1 MSIVVLNNTTSMP
14 LGRLL
19 NKVKIHG
26 LSEEGIRAARY
37 RARRSGRDDP
47 YPWVYRAAGVQHP
60 LASIDGYND
69 WAVARAYP
77 LIKFDQGG
85 SAR

>member
-1 MSIVVLNNTTSMP
+1 MSTVVSNTTAMP

-19 NKVKIHG
+19 TKVNIHG
-26 LSEEGIRAARY
+26 LTQEGIRAARY
-37 RARRSGRDDP
+37 RARKSGRDDP
-47 YPWVYRAAGVQHP
+47 YPWVYRARGVQYP
-60 LASIDGYND
+60 LARVDGYND
-69 WAVARAYP
+69 WAVSRAYP